1 MFVLS
6 YICTLACFLQIG
18 HVKTELHPG
27 DVIQS
32 VLDPGTSQHYSLR
45 LDSGTV
51 AELVLQQGGSDLV
64 ATILSPRGDR
74 FIIDERENG
83 PEPVLIDAS
92 AAGLYQ
98 LEVSAKGRSPSPIS
112 YRLTAGEFRL
122 KRDGD
127 NLRLEAQGLSTNA
140 KQLSS
145 GNASSLRQAVDLS
158 SKGLELQRRVGDRKA
173 EAALLVQ
180 SGAYLLQLNEPGT

>member
-6 YICTLACFLQIG
+6 YICTLVYFLQIG
-18 HVKTELHPG
+18 LLKPELHPG
-27 DVIQS
+27 DVIQG
-32 VLDPGTSQHYSLR
+32 LLNPGASQHYSLT
-45 LDSGTV
+45 LHSGTV

-74 FIIDERENG
+74 LIIDERENG
-83 PEPVLIDAS
+83 PEPILIDAS

-112 YRLTAGEFRL
+112 YELTAGEFRL

-127 NLRLEAQGLSTNA
+127 DLRLE
-140 KQLSS
+140 
-145 GNASSLRQAVDLS
+145 
-158 SKGLELQRRVGDRKA
+158 
-173 EAALLVQ
+173 
-180 SGAYLLQLNEPGT
+180 